1 MISISL
7 VLFLGT
13 AIRGL
18 LLLDSFTTSI
28 LSKYFQSSA
37 LQSILYDPT
46 YTLKSLKE
54 AIFLSSVDKNGT
66 VTSTLQFEFGN
77 LHPMLLA
84 GIDKLLKMIPSD
96 VTIPGINV
104 DISEE
109 VVFAIAALIIDLF
122 TALQLYRLAKA
133 VFRVETDR
141 LKFEKVVEQK
151 MPPQIYPISHSRTF
165 LFGLRFEDDA
175 IFEPP
180 LFSST
185 NVPILCTMM
194 YYLNPF
200 TILTSASGFPSIQG
214 IWVLLFVSALVSS
227 MTGNAI
233 FGGFCVATLCHFD
246 INYIVFLLP
255 VALLWRSPLEFHSA
269 EFKKDRPTIKLFLVS
284 FFFWFG
290 IANAPL
296 LLTADP
302 SKIEGDTLGDLVPT
316 DRLTEFVK
324 NFQGSSEPNLGMHW
338 YLQINL
344 FERFREY
351 FAVITSSFLY
361 LFIVPLYLR
370 LDNYPMEMII
380 SFQLLSTVLGSSPT
394 TQDACL
400 SLALMTLARR
410 SIARMGYA
418 ALICLCAL
426 PVPIILYVTFYSM
439 WLETGNGNANFLFFQ
454 CLAYNLFLGFIT
466 IDFIAAT
473 VKRDKALRVTAKKE
487 NITIAKVDSM

>member
-302 SKIEGDTLGDLVPT
+302 SKIEGDTLGDLVQP
-316 DRLTEFVK
+316 
-324 NFQGSSEPNLGMHW
+324 
-338 YLQINL
+338 
-344 FERFREY
+344 
-351 FAVITSSFLY
+351 
-361 LFIVPLYLR
+361 IV
-370 LDNYPMEMII
+370 
-380 SFQLLSTVLGSSPT
+380 
-394 TQDACL
+394 
-400 SLALMTLARR
+400 
-410 SIARMGYA
+410 
-418 ALICLCAL
+418 
-426 PVPIILYVTFYSM
+426 
-439 WLETGNGNANFLFFQ
+439 
-454 CLAYNLFLGFIT
+454 
-466 IDFIAAT
+466 
-473 VKRDKALRVTAKKE
+473 
-487 NITIAKVDSM
+487 